1 MGTLLNLLDVTVIL
15 TFGNHIGNRGTRG
28 NPIMEYYDVEVICVE
43 RIYQPLILNQTAHK
57 SDFDHCP
64 TACPS
69 DMI

>member
-15 TFGNHIGNRGTRG
+15 KFGNHIGNRGTRG
-28 NPIMEYYDVEVICVE
+28 NPIMEYYDVEVICIE
-43 RIYQPLILNQTAHK
+43 RIYQPLILNQTVHK